1 MRLLDKFKLRPS
13 SGAPSASALP
23 IETPTGLRVIDE
35 HFTPESALDLETYI
49 AVGDLT
55 AIHHLAR
62 YLWARDLLP
71 TGGTSLLDLGCGS
84 GYGSY
89 LMAEARP
96 EASVIGIDYDAQ
108 AVEHARR
115 HHKLE
120 NLSFAVGDPTDWERT
135 LGASQFDAIACFDVI
150 EHVQHRELLLEAV
163 AGHLHP
169 QGQLFFST
177 PCASDTNNLKPG
189 WEHHR
194 IEYSTASLYDFL
206 GRYFSEVLLSE
217 DPSFPGR
224 ALFEA
229 LHARGVLYEL
239 RLNPVI
245 CRKPIR
251 IANPY
256 RS

>member
-1 MRLLDKFKLRPS
+1 MRLRDRFGRRRSVIDPAGAAPPLD
-13 SGAPSASALP
+13 A
-23 IETPTGLRVIDE
+23 PTGLRVIDE
-35 HFTPESALDLETYI
+35 HFTPGAALDLETYI
-49 AVGDLT
+49 AAGDLT

-62 YLWARDLLP
+62 YLWARELLP
-71 TGGTSLLDLGCGS
+71 RGEANVLDLGCGS
-84 GYGSY
+84 GYGSHI
-89 LMAEARP
+89 LAEARP
-96 EASVIGIDYDAQ
+96 DARVTGIDYDAQ

-115 HHKLE
+115 HHQLA
-120 NLSFAVGDPTDWERT
+120 NLSFAVGDPTAWERT
-135 LGASQFDAIACFDVI
+135 IGSSRFDAIACFDVI

-163 AGHLHP
+163 VEHLHP
-169 QGQLFFST
+169 HGELFFST
-177 PCASDTNNLKPG
+177 PCASNTNNLKPG

-206 GRYFSEVLLSE
+206 ARYFSEVSLSE

-224 ALFEA
+224 PLFEG

-251 IANPY
+251 IASPY